1 MLYINRSSMLH
12 SRTNIFIEIIE
23 IRNDYTWKL
32 LRRDS
37 TYMDLTNE
45 RFFLT
50 RLNARIYTEEGALW
64 SN

>member
-1 MLYINRSSMLH
+1 MLH